1 MHPMLEC
8 DPFHQV
14 FGLGYAQAGLLAK
27 ERYGFP
33 PQTFAHQ
40 MDSEGFDGWI
50 GLVLKQDIKP

>member
-1 MHPMLEC
+1 MLEC